1 MHYLIIAVLAF
12 GLSLMGC
19 EGKTGPAGPSGPGG
33 PAGPQGIAGPK
44 GDQGEPGEQG
54 PKGDQ
59 GEPGEQGPKGDQ
71 GEPGEQGP
79 KGDQGEPGEQGP
91 KGDQGEPGAD
101 ATLPDPGD
109 IPGGLLAQIHH
120 ITITQD
126 GDSKKTATYDAP
138 EFNKDSLRG
147 GKHTLDLTF
156 AADEMSTFTAKAA
169 SQDGEAIA
177 GVSFTWASDDPVT
190 ASIDAETGELETNRA
205 GDAIISLTAVG
216 RGITIE
222 LPEVEVLS
230 EVKSVV
236 ISGDVLI
243 LAVGE
248 TTDLD
253 AKAYDEKDG
262 GGNEVGATITWKS
275 SATDVATVN
284 KDGVVTGVDA
294 GSAKITATAGG
305 VDSKSVTITV
315 TRGAIRPYQLTY
327 LEPSTDSFEVPAYP
341 DDHNNAG
348 KPNYDSGGSNEDDT
362 REAVEPEDG
371 IVITVHVRAWNAS
384 EGDYSSLP
392 SATPTG
398 LKITS
403 NNTDLIESAASP
415 VPGSQGGTDPIF
427 AVISSDNGTITITVE
442 RIAVVLPGADK
453 TGSYGRTS
461 LVVSIDGG
469 NKIAIPIGVVEGD

>member
-19 EGKTGPAGPSGPGG
+19 ECKTGPAGPSGPGG
-33 PAGPQGIAGPK
+33 PAGPQGIA
-44 GDQGEPGEQG
+44 
-54 PKGDQ
+54 
-59 GEPGEQGPKGDQ
+59 
-71 GEPGEQGP
+71 GP

-262 GGNEVGATITWKS
+262 GNEVGATITWKS

-348 KPNYDSGGSNEDDT
+348 KPNYDSGGSNENDT

-392 SATPTG
+392 STTPTG

-415 VPGSQGGTDPIF
+415 VPGGSQGGTDPIF